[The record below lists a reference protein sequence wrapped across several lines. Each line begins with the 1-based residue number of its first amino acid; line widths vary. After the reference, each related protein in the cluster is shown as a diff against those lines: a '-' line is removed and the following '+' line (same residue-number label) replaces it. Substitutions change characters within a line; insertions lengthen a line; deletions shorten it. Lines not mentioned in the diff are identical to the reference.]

1 MSECPRCES
10 PFHGL
15 PCPREIKHESTED
28 IDEVAVERACKGDR
42 TVTLNRPDLPISFRL
57 LDRSGLTANQIAD
70 RLGVTKRTVER
81 WRNGH
86 SIPITRPGVTRARKP
101 TGGAA

>member
-1 MSECPRCES
+1 MTPAV
-10 PFHGL
+10 
-15 PCPREIKHESTED
+15 TED

-42 TVTLNRPDLPISFRL
+42 TVTLNRPETAEAFHL

-81 WRNGH
+81 WRSGC
-86 SIPITRPGVTRARKP
+86 SIPITRPGVARVEKP
-101 TGGAA
+101 VGGAA

>member
-1 MSECPRCES
+1 MTPAM
-10 PFHGL
+10 
-15 PCPREIKHESTED
+15 TED

-42 TVTLNRPDLPISFRL
+42 TVTLNRPETAQAFHH

-81 WRNGH
+81 WRSGC
-86 SIPITRPGVTRARKP
+86 SIPITRPGRVRK
-101 TGGAA
+101 TVGGAA

>member
-1 MSECPRCES
+1 MNPAV
-10 PFHGL
+10 
-15 PCPREIKHESTED
+15 TED

-42 TVTLNRPDLPISFRL
+42 TVTLNRPETAQAFHH

-81 WRNGH
+81 WRGGC
-86 SIPITRPGVTRARKP
+86 SIPITRPGRVRKP
-101 TGGAA
+101 AGGAA